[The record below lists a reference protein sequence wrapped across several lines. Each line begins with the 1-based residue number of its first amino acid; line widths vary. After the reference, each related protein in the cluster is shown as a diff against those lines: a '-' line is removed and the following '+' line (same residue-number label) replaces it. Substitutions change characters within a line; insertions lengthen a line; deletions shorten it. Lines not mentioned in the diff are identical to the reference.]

1 MEDIEQQTIF
11 VHTSQQRFGPIFRS
25 IDREIP
31 NHLPDLLKD
40 IKYGRDLDDSIFV
53 VVYPPM
59 NLPLF
64 YLLPDVPRQ
73 SINEVELCAVD
84 VYEIPLEKDESVSLE
99 DIRNR
104 LMDDYG
110 REKMKQMVSFTV
122 WRAERES
129 ECK

>member
-1 MEDIEQQTIF
+1 MECIEQQTIF
-11 VHTSQQRFGPIFRS
+11 VHTSQQRFGPVFRS

-40 IKYGRDLDDSIFV
+40 IKHSRDLDDSIFV
-53 VVYPPM
+53 VVYPSFNFHP
-59 NLPLF
+59 F
-64 YLLPDVPRQ
+64 CLLADVPRQ
-73 SINEVELCAVD
+73 SIDELCAVD